1 MNQQVDT
8 YLDRCEACDHVRLI
22 FNTLSP
28 QLKPLPLM
36 GLGYGWSLNFASPL
50 TNTSQSAKYI
60 FVMVEHFGKWIEL
73 IKFPQNNYVL
83 TRFRIYV

>member
-1 MNQQVDT
+1 
-8 YLDRCEACDHVRLI
+8 
-22 FNTLSP
+22 
-28 QLKPLPLM
+28 M